1 MSKRLSAG
9 GNGMKAVLQT
19 KYGSPDILKFVEVDK
34 PFPKHDQV
42 LIRVQAIGL
51 NMADWRLLTG
61 VSTRANQAD
70 LFIKELIEAGKV
82 TPVVDRCYP
91 FSDIRQALGCLAEE
105 HALGK
110 VVVSMAEKQS

>member
-1 MSKRLSAG
+1 
-9 GNGMKAVLQT
+9 MKAVLQT
-19 KYGSPDILKFVEVDK
+19 RYGSPDVLKFVEVDK

-42 LIRVQAIGL
+42 LIRVQAILFGSML
-51 NMADWRLLTG
+51 SRAGGRRLTG

-70 LFIKELIEAGKV
+70 LLFIKELIEDGKV

-91 FSDIRQALGCLAEE
+91 FSDIRQALAYLGEE